1 MRRLFHTLAAWYALP
16 GSRSL
21 IFCLV
26 RPMKLALAFC
36 VALAVAVLFF
46 AVYFCCVA
54 HIFPF
59 GRSLAEFS
67 AMFQPLEALFTAMA
81 FIAIVI
87 TFWVQSRESRQTQRE
102 SAEAFVRASRLQ
114 AASARLLSLA
124 AQNDPKTA
132 DARRELEKQVVAL
145 EDRLRTYLRGKA

>member
-1 MRRLFHTLAAWYALP
+1 
-16 GSRSL
+16 
-21 IFCLV
+21 
-26 RPMKLALAFC
+26 MKLALAFL
-36 VALAVAVLFF
+36 VAFVVAVLFF

-67 AMFQPLEALFTAMA
+67 AMFQPLEAFFTALA

-87 TFWVQSRESRQTQRE
+87 TFWSQSRDSRQTQRE

-114 AASARLLSLA
+114 AASARLISLA
-124 AQNDPKTA
+124 TQNDPSTA
-132 DARRELEKQVVAL
+132 DARRELEKQVEEL
-145 EDRLRTYLRGKA
+145 EEWLRAYLRAKA